1 MIRLFE
7 KDEQSFSTLG
17 LGVLADCYKC
27 EVTNELNGEY
37 ELTLEYPM
45 SGIHFDDLKEDRIIV
60 CKPDRYSD
68 EQPFRIYSISKP
80 LNRQVKVKAAH
91 ISYDL
96 NYYPVR
102 EVSGTGLNSTLSAI
116 PSACIIAQPFSFENN
131 TGIDITDQVFS
142 SSKIKSLRNLFY
154 SSKSSNNEK
163 SIIETFGCEI
173 VPDKFTLKV
182 YPKGTLGANNGV
194 TFRYGK
200 NITEL
205 TQETDGSTRIT
216 GVFPLYSRESSNR
229 IDAPK
234 TFQDAYVVTGK
245 TPVLNDVNNSNWL
258 TTDDDDTSSNNFIT
272 MINVWAHG
280 QMSSPFRLVS
290 TTNHPNTNRPELNGH
305 YLLYDSSNGIIDVT
319 DHIDDIDPETGER
332 IYKPYYSLSNLE
344 YTATYKNVDLID
356 DNSNGIIYIGDR
368 ETEEHQ
374 KILILDLTDRFDSET
389 APSKEELR
397 AEAEKYIKDNNIGDA
412 TISVTVAF
420 LLASKSSEFKQFIN
434 AERINLGDTIT
445 VIHDELGVSDTL
457 RIQSI
462 TYEVVEDKYVSVGV
476 GDPRPTL
483 VKSLIR
489 TNDKLSYLRNDR
501 NFVAQP
507 QVADVVK
514 DGSNNIAGFTEEQL
528 NMLATARIS
537 APGVIEGSSR
547 YIDKLIAQLLIADNA
562 YIKDTLV
569 AGTVVVKGTITA
581 EDGEFNGTVSV
592 SGDRQSSI
600 NKLHVGN
607 MSYSTIDG
615 NTINSNIV
623 KSNKLHLNG
632 FQGTLPTIEL
642 ESGNDTYVR
651 DVSLDSVSG
660 QTTYYG
666 WHSLAPI
673 TGNPN
678 AEKIVTTTGTPYD
691 GSTAYYWS
699 TKGFYQNVYSYDPY
713 GYTINSD
720 TDFEVES
727 LSGTVQKLVTFT
739 KSVTATRNMV
749 DHTIDCIVTVASSDA
764 LAENITIQVDFELWC
779 DYINFQETAYCT
791 ISNGGST
798 TGVTVIKMANPNDIL
813 IPTSTVITGQNPVT
827 MTLTVN
833 ESGTPIVSINNNFGP
848 KESNKY
854 SLGRGSRLW
863 SDVYA
868 NNTSIIS
875 SDLRLKKDVSYD
887 LDKYDA
893 LFDKLKPVTYKYKDG
908 ESGRT
913 HVGLIAQDVKLAMDE
928 VGISSEDF
936 AGYVKYLE
944 DEKNK
949 NPKEEDY
956 MYAIRYGEFISLCI
970 HKIQQLEARVKELEN
985 KEGS

>member
-7 KDEQSFSTLG
+7 KDERSFSTLG
-17 LGVLADCYKC
+17 LGVLTDCYKC
-27 EVTNELNGEY
+27 EVVNELNGQY
-37 ELTLEYPM
+37 EATLDYPM
-45 SGIHFDDLKEDRIIV
+45 SGIHFEDLKEDRIIV

-80 LNRQVKVKAAH
+80 LSGRVRIKAAH
-91 ISYDL
+91 ISYDM
-96 NYYPVR
+96 NYYPVG
-102 EVSGTGLNSTLSAI
+102 EISGTGLNDTLSKI
-116 PSACIIAQPFSFENN
+116 SSASIVSNPFTFINQTSVDDTEKEF
-131 TGIDITDQVFS
+131 TSTKYQ
-142 SSKIKSLRNLFY
+142 SLRSLFY
-154 SSKSSNNEK
+154 SNNSNLNEK
-163 SIIETFGCEI
+163 SIKEVYECDII
-173 VPDKFTLKV
+173 PDKFVLKV
-182 YPKGTLGANNGV
+182 YPKDTLGSNNGV
-194 TFRYGK
+194 TIRYGK
-200 NITEL
+200 NLKDL
-205 TQETDGSTRIT
+205 TQDTDGSTRIT
-216 GVFPLYSRESSNR
+216 GIFPIYSKKVSGSSNVQYGYQ
-229 IDAPK
+229 K
-234 TFQDAYVVTGK
+234 AYVATGK
-245 TPVLNDVNNSNWL
+245 TPELNNPINCNWL
-258 TTDDDDTSSNNFIT
+258 TTNDSVVDSRNFLDVVT
-272 MINVWAHG
+272 TFF
-280 QMSSPFRLVS
+280 QSMSRPVQLKS
-290 TTNHPNTNRPELNGH
+290 TANHPIPSQYSSLEDH
-305 YLLYDSSNGIIDVT
+305 YLMYKWDEGIIDVT
-319 DHIDDIDPETGER
+319 SHISDYT
-332 IYKPYYSLSNLE
+332 PYYPLTNLE
-344 YTATYKNVDLID
+344 YETETVNVTLRTETD
-356 DNSNGIIYIGDR
+356 NGIVYIDNR
-368 ETEEHQ
+368 STDSYQ
-374 KILILDLTDRFDSET
+374 KIIVVDLTDKFDSEVEPT
-389 APSKEELR
+389 LEQLR
-397 AEAEKYIKDNNIGDA
+397 EEAEKYIKDNKLGDS
-412 TISVTVAF
+412 TISVKASF
-420 LLASKSSEFKQFIN
+420 ILLSSSSEYGAFIN
-434 AERINLGDTIT
+434 AERMNLGDTIS
-445 VIHDELGVSDTL
+445 IIYEALGVTDTM
-457 RIQSI
+457 RVQSI
-462 TYEVVEDKYVSVGV
+462 TYDSVKDEYENIGL
-476 GDPRPTL
+476 GDRKPML
-483 VKSLIR
+483 SNSILR
-489 TNDKLSYLRNDR
+489 TNDKMSYLRNDR

-507 QVADVVK
+507 QVAEVVK
-514 DGSNNIAGFTEEQL
+514 NGADNVVGLTDQQVKTLS
-528 NMLATARIS
+528 TAQFNC
-537 APGVIEGSSR
+537 PGIIEGSLTT
-547 YIDKLIAQLLIADNA
+547 IDTLVARLLVADNA
-562 YIKDTLV
+562 QIKNTLV

-581 EDGEFNGTVSV
+581 EDGEFNGTIFV

-615 NTINSNIV
+615 NTVSSNIV
-623 KSNKLHLNG
+623 KSNKLYLNG

-727 LSGTVQKLVTFT
+727 LSGTIQKSVTFT

-749 DHTIDCIVTVASSDA
+749 DHTIDCIVTVVSSDA

-813 IPTSTVITGQNPVT
+813 IPTSTNITGQNPVT

-913 HVGLIAQDVKLAMDE
+913 HVGLIAQDVKAAMDE

-956 MYAIRYGEFISLCI
+956 MYAIRYGEFVSLCI
-970 HKIQQLEARVKELEN
+970 HKIQQLEKKIKELE
-985 KEGS
+985 GS